1 MTIERHVA
9 SVPLLAAA
17 ARQLDGC
24 FDDSCRIDWVAA
36 P

>member
-17 ARQLDGC
+17 ARRLDGC
-24 FDDSCRIDWVAA
+24 FDDACRIDWVAA